1 MLIVCDCFV
10 QDGKSWKLVMWPI
23 FLWNLST
30 MNATPFLLFPYFRI
44 FLLVFFFFSMIFS
57 NNLRIYFLYKHV
69 LRERP
74 FCKFFSKRVQNV
86 FQVKFYQI
94 RVGCD
99 GFSPRRKEKNTCVVL
114 KGFWLL
120 FLHFFSLFISNM
132 TCAIL
137 IYGKE
142 S

>member
-10 QDGKSWKLVMWPI
+10 QDGKKLKVGDVTHI
-23 FLWNLST
+23 FVKFKHYER
-30 MNATPFLLFPYFRI
+30 NAFPAFSIFSYFLACF
-44 FLLVFFFFSMIFS
+44 FFFFSMIFS

-114 KGFWLL
+114 KGF
-120 FLHFFSLFISNM
+120 
-132 TCAIL
+132 
-137 IYGKE
+137 
-142 S
+142 